1 MRRFR
6 NILAC
11 VDLSWCD
18 RFVSEDLSVPNVE
31 AVRQPLWLAKLN
43 SVSVDFFSSLDL
55 SAKAQQ
61 LVSESKTDEST
72 VLDKAKARLAE
83 PVAKARLA
91 VPVAKARLA
100 VPVAKARAEGV
111 VAGSHV
117 AVGKSCLAL
126 IRLVL
131 RNDHDLVLVGTH
143 RLGAIKGF
151 VLGSTG
157 IKLLR
162 KCPSAVWINQSVLRP
177 RPCQG
182 VGALR
187 RHGV

>member
-6 NILAC
+6 NILAG

-18 RFVSEDLSVPNVE
+18 RFVSEDLSTPNAE
-31 AVRQPLWLAKLN
+31 AVRQPLWLEKLN

-72 VLDKAKARLAE
+72 VLDKAKARLA
-83 PVAKARLA
+83 

-117 AVGKSCLAL
+117 VVGKSCLAL

>member
-6 NILAC
+6 NILAG

-72 VLDKAKARLAE
+72 VLDKAKARLA
-83 PVAKARLA
+83 

-117 AVGKSCLAL
+117 VVGKSCLAL

-162 KCPSAVWINQSVLRP
+162 KCPSAVWVNQSVLRP

>member
-6 NILAC
+6 NILAG
-11 VDLSWCD
+11 VDLSCCD
-18 RFVSEDLSVPNVE
+18 RFVSEDLSTPNAE

-43 SVSVDFFSSLDL
+43 SVSVEFFSSLDL

-61 LVSESKTDEST
+61 LVSKSKTDEST
-72 VLDKAKARLAE
+72 VLDEAKARLAE
-83 PVAKARLA
+83 PA
-91 VPVAKARLA
+91 
-100 VPVAKARAEGV
+100 AKARAEGV

-117 AVGKSCLAL
+117 VIGKSWLAL

-162 KCPSAVWINQSVLRP
+162 KCTCAVWINRSVLRP

>member
-6 NILAC
+6 NILAG

-72 VLDKAKARLAE
+72 VLDKAKARLA
-83 PVAKARLA
+83 

-117 AVGKSCLAL
+117 VVGKSCLAL

-143 RLGAIKGF
+143 PQGAIKGF

-162 KCPSAVWINQSVLRP
+162 NRTHFVVSIQCPVQMCMWSSTFQIN
-177 RPCQG
+177 
-182 VGALR
+182 
-187 RHGV
+187 

>member
-6 NILAC
+6 KILAG
-11 VDLSWCD
+11 VDLSCCD
-18 RFVSEDLSVPNVE
+18 RFVSEDLSTPNAE

-43 SVSVDFFSSLDL
+43 SVSVEFFSSLDL

-61 LVSESKTDEST
+61 LVSKSKTDEST
-72 VLDKAKARLAE
+72 VLDEAKARLAE
-83 PVAKARLA
+83 
-91 VPVAKARLA
+91 PVAKARLA

-117 AVGKSCLAL
+117 VVGKSCLAL

>member
-91 VPVAKARLA
+91 VPVAKAR
-100 VPVAKARAEGV
+100 AEGV

-117 AVGKSCLAL
+117 VVGKSCLAL